1 LIVLSFGLVIVA
13 LVALV
18 VGLFQTTLTFIWV
31 SIGGSV
37 VAAVAL
43 LLGVLQRR
51 PGVRAGAAA
60 PTPAERPWAPVTPT
74 VSAPAERT
82 VTVPAEPVAKP
93 VESSVLTALLSES
106 AEAEAEPERPMR
118 AKAAPARAISKG
130 APARAAAKA
139 PAKAAPARAI
149 SKAAPARAAAK
160 APAKAAPA
168 RAISKAAP
176 ARAAAKAPAKAPA
189 AAPEVIVIP
198 DRDKYHTAECRFVKS
213 APVTESMT
221 KQKARRRGLE
231 PCGVCKP

>member
-1 LIVLSFGLVIVA
+1 MIVLSFGLVIVA

-118 AKAAPARAISKG
+118 AKAAPARAISK
-130 APARAAAKA
+130 
-139 PAKAAPARAI
+139 
-149 SKAAPARAAAK
+149 
-160 APAKAAPA
+160 
-168 RAISKAAP
+168 AAP